1 MYFLV
6 VIFKRRCEIFYYF
19 ESGRR
24 NSVPCS
30 RINLDQ
36 SQGESFI
43 LSMVLVVIDIKDKIS
58 GMKNTTATWSK
69 QERPRMLCKKHKALC
84 SFDYTKVCSTDLWG
98 SLRFFQG
105 STRSN
110 DFNNNTKTLFASNTM
125 LTFEMMVQKQWWF
138 GTTVEI

>member
-6 VIFKRRCEIFYYF
+6 VIFKRRCEVFYYF

-24 NSVPCS
+24 NSVPCP

-43 LSMVLVVIDIKDKIS
+43 LSMVLVVIDIKNKIS
-58 GMKNTTATWSK
+58 GMRIPLQHGLN
-69 QERPRMLCKKHKALC
+69 ERPRTLRKKQKALC
-84 SFDYTKVCSTDLWG
+84 SSDYSKVCPTDLWG

-105 STRSN
+105 STRPN

-125 LTFEMMVQKQWWF
+125 LTFEMMVWYYSRNLGSGYK
-138 GTTVEI
+138 